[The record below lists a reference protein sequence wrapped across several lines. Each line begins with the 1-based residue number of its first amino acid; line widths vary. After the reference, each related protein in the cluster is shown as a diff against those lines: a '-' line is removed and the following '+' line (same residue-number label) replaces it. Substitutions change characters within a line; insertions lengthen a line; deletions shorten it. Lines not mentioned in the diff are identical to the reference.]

1 MAKYNTPYK
10 YVLEGIQDA
19 IDMGYLSEDRKTW
32 WLQCSWHI
40 NGEDI
45 ICFFEV
51 LQMLK
56 IDVFRRMGARPV
68 VIEYTEGEEENNVE
82 EIGFDGGYKISSE
95 KFPPIYI
102 GWYVGPGALAKELVP
117 VTRLATKDSAMPFI
131 ESKKR
136 TGRIKES
143 TSWEKKFEQKIKQR
157 VVRIF
162 QDWVD
167 EDNAQGMVDDFDI
180 HPDNA
185 VEELINEILENEA
198 DEIHEG
204 RYEDF
209 LYTIMDEED
218 INQKEI
224 EKVGEA
230 YLDKLEGLNI
240 EEKRKTFG
248 KSYCNKLEKQ
258 MQYVSA
264 FGDDEDE
271 DYTEKP
277 SDYEKY

>member
-1 MAKYNTPYK
+1 MDHRFSKADK
-10 YVLEGIQDA
+10 D
-19 IDMGYLSEDRKTW
+19 
-32 WLQCSWHI
+32 
-40 NGEDI
+40 
-45 ICFFEV
+45 
-51 LQMLK
+51 
-56 IDVFRRMGARPV
+56 
-68 VIEYTEGEEENNVE
+68 
-82 EIGFDGGYKISSE
+82 
-95 KFPPIYI
+95 YI
-102 GWYVGPGALAKELVP
+102 KSRSKRHNAL
-117 VTRLATKDSAMPFI
+117 
-131 ESKKR
+131 
-136 TGRIKES
+136 KES

-157 VVRIF
+157 VVGIF
-162 QDWVD
+162 QGWID

-230 YLDKLEGLNI
+230 YLDKLEGLDI
-240 EEKRKTFG
+240 KEKRKIFG
-248 KSYCNKLEKQ
+248 QSYCNKLEKQ

-271 DYTEKP
+271 DYTEGS
-277 SDYEKY
+277 SDYEKYWKIEPEAIERFRERARELEHRIVYNVHWRYMPYKESEKDEMYFEINRNFLEIKSDGTGKIYKVNYYTGETKTFATLEGVITAKDVDDAFDKYSETINVEKYFRN